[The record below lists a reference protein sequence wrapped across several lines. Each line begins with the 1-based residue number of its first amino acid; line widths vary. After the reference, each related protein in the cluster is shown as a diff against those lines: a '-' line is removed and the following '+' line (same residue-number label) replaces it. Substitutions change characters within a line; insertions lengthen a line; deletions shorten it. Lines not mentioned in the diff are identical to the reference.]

1 MKKPYTQEYV
11 VDKADGLPRSP
22 LWQLSHQNRTHQNK
36 KRSHQFLRKSDMEES
51 SSRYVKDSQKV
62 PSATKRDHIFISS
75 FVKVA
80 LNNLTWTR
88 QTFQTA
94 ASTLF
99 PGNTRRPMLK
109 LAHEEGLLDANALE
123 NNFISLK
130 PPKKV
135 LLGAIGMALLY
146 QQVNEVFRTGLKP
159 L

>member
-1 MKKPYTQEYV
+1 
-11 VDKADGLPRSP
+11 
-22 LWQLSHQNRTHQNK
+22 
-36 KRSHQFLRKSDMEES
+36 
-51 SSRYVKDSQKV
+51 
-62 PSATKRDHIFISS
+62 
-75 FVKVA
+75 
-80 LNNLTWTR
+80 
-88 QTFQTA
+88 
-94 ASTLF
+94 
-99 PGNTRRPMLK
+99 MLK